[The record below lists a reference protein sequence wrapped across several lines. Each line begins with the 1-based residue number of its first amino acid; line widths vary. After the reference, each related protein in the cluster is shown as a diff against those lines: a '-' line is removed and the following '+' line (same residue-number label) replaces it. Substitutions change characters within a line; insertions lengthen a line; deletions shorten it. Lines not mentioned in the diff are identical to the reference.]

1 MVAAAIARRVIFSMD
16 PMQEFRTTDEPNW
29 VPETAK
35 VPLNL
40 YRPQSAPALPTVGSS
55 SSSSKKPP
63 NTAPPKQ
70 WDRGKKPKPISPV
83 KVYLNSRPLDKAAEI
98 LPDEVEAAQTFLTE
112 GEIVAE
118 RAQMAQKAHQR
129 DLAKALRERNKQL
142 WKAAKL
148 STGLTGV
155 REGEQ
160 PAEDNSAKSII
171 DLWAETA
178 EGRTIARTTSEKLA
192 RRAEALAKQGSIAS
206 AGNTTPRVM
215 DSVPSWWK
223 IPPPHAE
230 AAEAFDI
237 RHKKRVTRAKLVGSV
252 ADDRFRSDAFHKR
265 HAFRGE
271 VFNVGSNRYITPH
284 KLEAIKVI
292 KGEKRVKKVKKVVEP
307 PLDLNATIW
316 APRATWCDA
325 KDFVDNTTV
334 RQKRFALDWANAIE
348 WLNLSKVIC
357 KADLDA
363 DGAVDEDGDG
373 MPEEVEEVGAT
384 LWLYASRIF
393 RLFTYYALLG
403 DDIFDLS
410 LNEWTQFVD
419 DNELA
424 DKRSKFCKKRD
435 LDRLF
440 ITVDTATD
448 TYWRKKAKEIEELD
462 KSGKLRDK
470 SGKAISG
477 KAMLAKAKSITKKGG
492 LGRVEFTG
500 ALVHMAIMKYIQQG
514 TYTDVSDAV
523 TRLMTQDIKPNDR
536 VDMNPD
542 DFRRDHCYTR
552 DVIFALTK
560 YESSLRNIF
569 AAVAAGKAGGGKA
582 DLMDQEEWMEFFD
595 ALDFIGDDLTMRD
608 VTFAFVWSRM
618 CVIDDSTDEGRARV
632 SSLPFEGFLEGI
644 CRIACMKAL
653 PTEEEIKKAGHTNA
667 GSYMEWLKIED
678 EEKHDDMI
686 EERATPWGE
695 IPTEQPVAKCVEH
708 TIQMMIHAIEAD
720 STGEDNLELNEKE
733 VSNWVKSRFK

>member
-1 MVAAAIARRVIFSMD
+1 
-16 PMQEFRTTDEPNW
+16 
-29 VPETAK
+29 
-35 VPLNL
+35 
-40 YRPQSAPALPTVGSS
+40 
-55 SSSSKKPP
+55 
-63 NTAPPKQ
+63 
-70 WDRGKKPKPISPV
+70 
-83 KVYLNSRPLDKAAEI
+83 
-98 LPDEVEAAQTFLTE
+98 
-112 GEIVAE
+112 
-118 RAQMAQKAHQR
+118 MAQKAHQR

-223 IPPPHAE
+223 IPPPHAGGRG
-230 AAEAFDI
+230 FDI

-307 PLDLNATIW
+307 PRPERDHLGAARD
-316 APRATWCDA
+316 
-325 KDFVDNTTV
+325 VV
-334 RQKRFALDWANAIE
+334 RREGLCRQHDRPAEALALDWANAIE

-424 DKRSKFCKKRD
+424 DKRSKFCR
-435 LDRLF
+435 R
-440 ITVDTATD
+440 
-448 TYWRKKAKEIEELD
+448 EI
-462 KSGKLRDK
+462 
-470 SGKAISG
+470 
-477 KAMLAKAKSITKKGG
+477 SIGSSSRWTRRPTRTGG
-492 LGRVEFTG
+492 
-500 ALVHMAIMKYIQQG
+500 
-514 TYTDVSDAV
+514 
-523 TRLMTQDIKPNDR
+523 
-536 VDMNPD
+536 
-542 DFRRDHCYTR
+542 RRR
-552 DVIFALTK
+552 
-560 YESSLRNIF
+560 R
-569 AAVAAGKAGGGKA
+569 
-582 DLMDQEEWMEFFD
+582 
-595 ALDFIGDDLTMRD
+595 R
-608 VTFAFVWSRM
+608 SR
-618 CVIDDSTDEGRARV
+618 SWTNRA
-632 SSLPFEGFLEGI
+632 S
-644 CRIACMKAL
+644 
-653 PTEEEIKKAGHTNA
+653 
-667 GSYMEWLKIED
+667 
-678 EEKHDDMI
+678 
-686 EERATPWGE
+686 
-695 IPTEQPVAKCVEH
+695 
-708 TIQMMIHAIEAD
+708 
-720 STGEDNLELNEKE
+720 
-733 VSNWVKSRFK
+733 